1 MLSRLLPTPDDHTP
15 DRVPM
20 LRRNLFMHFMDGS
33 FYVLGMSF
41 VAVPTVYPVFIRE
54 LGGGSLAVGSVQV
67 LWMLGLN
74 IPAAFMAL
82 RMRRMPLFRGP
93 MVYWSLIHRLML
105 LVSGTVAAV
114 VVGRAAPEASVVL
127 FLALLFF
134 TAFFGSLAGLPWFQV
149 YSKTVPVRLRG
160 RLMGLRQLSGS
171 AVAALGGYAV
181 GLIIAAVPFPYNFS
195 SLFFIGF
202 AFTMVSFVF
211 LMRVHEEPTVYPA
224 AETEGR
230 PDIVAEV
237 TRILRKDRNFR
248 RFLVTDALL
257 LMSLSAASFYPI
269 HAMERFALPPSAA
282 GTFSAVVMVSSVAA
296 NIVFG
301 AVADHAGHRTT
312 LIIVALSASLAAFT
326 AFAAPNVFLY
336 GFVFMFLAAAIHTHA
351 ISRMPFVAE
360 MADEHERPL
369 YLGITNT
376 LTSPALLTGVLWGLA
391 VPFLGYAAV
400 FIMTA
405 VFGGASALLLRST
418 VVDPRHHT
426 RKE

>member
-1 MLSRLLPTPDDHTP
+1 
-15 DRVPM
+15 
-20 LRRNLFMHFMDGS
+20 
-33 FYVLGMSF
+33 
-41 VAVPTVYPVFIRE
+41 VYPVFIRE

-93 MVYWSLIHRLML
+93 MVYWSLIHRFML
-105 LVSGTVAAV
+105 LLSGAAAAI
-114 VVGRAAPEASVVL
+114 VVGRAAPGSSVAL
-127 FLALLFF
+127 FLGLLFL

-181 GLIIAAVPFPYNFS
+181 GLIIAVIPFPYNFS
-195 SLFFIGF
+195 SLFLIGF
-202 AFTMVSFVF
+202 AFTMVSFIF
-211 LMRVHEEPTVYPA
+211 LIRVREEPTVYPA
-224 AETEGR
+224 AETEGGQ
-230 PDIVAEV
+230 DIVAEV

-269 HAMERFALPPSAA
+269 HAMERFSLPPSAA

-312 LIIVALSASLAAFT
+312 LIIVALCSSLAAFT
-326 AFAAPNVFLY
+326 AFAAANVFLF

-376 LTSPALLTGVLWGLA
+376 ITSPALLTGVLWGLA
-391 VPFLGYAAV
+391 VPFIGYAAV

-405 VFGGASALLLRST
+405 AFGGASALLLRTT
-418 VVDPRHHT
+418 VVDPRHQS
-426 RKE
+426 RKG